1 MVETTLTAATA
12 SALLKEIEASQRTF
26 VSGSLVP
33 SKDGASGDLRASLV
47 WKDRDLVNGLNLLT
61 QTQHVLHGEN
71 TVLSTLPSA
80 YPSQYV
86 SHSPSH
92 KWFVVVTD
100 TDDKPTSQFAFYNHD
115 RLVYVHRTPKDL
127 HGGLYT
133 GPMEGGMTWSE
144 DESAIYYLAEQKE
157 VEGKSFWPNAN
168 KPNDKDENKSAV
180 GAQYDL
186 KEDWGEQYVGKRT
199 SRIFKM
205 EIASGKCAEVEG
217 IPETFACSEVA
228 AIPGSSTILFTAIDT
243 KDLRRL
249 GLIYCFNRPKHI
261 YSLDV
266 STKEPPV
273 RLPSQVPG
281 TTRSARVS
289 PDGKLIAYLG
299 TNDVVTHNTCSMLC
313 VLDWSTKTERQVIP
327 VVREPS
333 LDYTAHPETA
343 FNGLYMVSLLRNCWT
358 KDSKSILFNTD
369 VGVRSV
375 WKAVD
380 VATGKIHSPAYGS
393 SRPLGSET
401 LVDVNGS
408 HALVSVTTPQ
418 SPVSIEWIQW
428 SEDFQVTSRVAV
440 VTQEPSQHTQSWVVE
455 SIPVK
460 DSTAE
465 RISALGHSAAPL
477 VSQVSSKSNYEATL
491 LLPSVQAPAGGFPV
505 VMDLHGG
512 PHGSSPATF
521 RSFYTYLNA
530 LGFAVVSVNYRGST
544 GYGLDP
550 LESLIGRVGTQ
561 DVNDCQNAL
570 LLILDK
576 YADRLNRHRVHVS
589 GGSHG
594 GFLGSHLIG
603 QFPSFYRS
611 AVLRNPVTNLTSL
624 VHTSDIP
631 DWTCAVAGVAA
642 FESIGHRAL
651 PDKRS
656 AVLARFWDVS
666 PMSNDL
672 TKITT
677 PLLLGI
683 GGKDRRVPPTE
694 GLQLFHSLRH
704 HGQCE
709 VQVKWYPD
717 DCHPLDSV
725 KTYSD
730 FAVHWALW
738 FASHDSQ
745 E

>member
-1 MVETTLTAATA
+1 M
-12 SALLKEIEASQRTF
+12 I
-26 VSGSLVP
+26 
-33 SKDGASGDLRASLV
+33 DL
-47 WKDRDLVNGLNLLT
+47 
-61 QTQHVLHGEN
+61 
-71 TVLSTLPSA
+71 
-80 YPSQYV
+80 
-86 SHSPSH
+86 
-92 KWFVVVTD
+92 
-100 TDDKPTSQFAFYNHD
+100 PTSTVRQ
-115 RLVYVHRTPKDL
+115 
-127 HGGLYT
+127 
-133 GPMEGGMTWSE
+133 
-144 DESAIYYLAEQKE
+144 
-157 VEGKSFWPNAN
+157 
-168 KPNDKDENKSAV
+168 
-180 GAQYDL
+180 
-186 KEDWGEQYVGKRT
+186 
-199 SRIFKM
+199 RISM
-205 EIASGKCAEVEG
+205 AD
-217 IPETFACSEVA
+217 
-228 AIPGSSTILFTAIDT
+228 STILYAVIDT

-299 TNDVVTHNTCSMLC
+299 TNNVVTHNTCSMLC
-313 VLDWSTKTERQVIP
+313 VMDWSTKTERQVIP

-333 LDYTAHPETA
+333 PDYTAHPETA

-465 RISALGHSAAPL
+465 RISALGQSAAPL
-477 VSQVSSKSNYEATL
+477 VSQVSSKANYEATL
-491 LLPSVQAPAGGFPV
+491 LLPSVEAPAGGFPV

-512 PHGSSPATF
+512 PHMPSEATYRPYF
-521 RSFYTYLNA
+521 TFLA
-530 LGFAVVSVNYRGST
+530 VLGFAVVRVSYRGST

-550 LESLIGRVGTQ
+550 LESLVGKVGTQ
-561 DVNDCQNAL
+561 
-570 LLILDK
+570 
-576 YADRLNRHRVHVS
+576 H
-589 GGSHG
+589 
-594 GFLGSHLIG
+594 
-603 QFPSFYRS
+603 
-611 AVLRNPVTNLTSL
+611 
-624 VHTSDIP
+624 
-631 DWTCAVAGVAA
+631 
-642 FESIGHRAL
+642 
-651 PDKRS
+651 
-656 AVLARFWDVS
+656 VLARLWDVS
-666 PMSNDL
+666 PMSNDV

-677 PLLLGI
+677 PLLLGL
-683 GGKDRRVPPTE
+683 GGKDRRVPSSQ

-709 VQVKWYPD
+709 VDAKLYPED
-717 DCHPLDSV
+717 NHSLDSV
-725 KTYSD
+725 ATYAA
-730 FAVHWALW
+730 FAVHSASW
-738 FASHDSQ
+738 FLAHDLHEQ
-745 E
+745 